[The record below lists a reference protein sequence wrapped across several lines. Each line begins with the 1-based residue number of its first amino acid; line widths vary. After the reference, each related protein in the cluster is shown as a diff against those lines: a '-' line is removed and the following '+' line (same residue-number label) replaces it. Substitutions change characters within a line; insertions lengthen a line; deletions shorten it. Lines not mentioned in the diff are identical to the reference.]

1 MCNMEAQQIKRLE
14 EKAEKVVLERL
25 APALFDEC
33 AAEVRFYEI
42 LEDGKAKVGLK
53 TTCGNCPRAQAT
65 IKQSVEVALR
75 TSVPEI
81 TGIEPI
87 FL

>member
-1 MCNMEAQQIKRLE
+1 MDKKEIKQLE
-14 EKAEKVVLERL
+14 EKAERVVCEKI

-33 AAEVRFYEI
+33 AAEVKFYEI
-42 LEDGKAKVGLK
+42 TEEGKAKVGLK
-53 TTCGNCPRAQAT
+53 TTCGNCPRAHAT

-75 TSVPEI
+75 TILPEVA
-81 TGIEPI
+81 GIEPF

>member
-1 MCNMEAQQIKRLE
+1 MDKQETKQLE
-14 EKAEKVVLERL
+14 EKAERVMCEKI

-33 AAEVRFYEI
+33 AAEVKFYEI
-42 LEDGKAKVGLK
+42 TGEGKAKVGLK
-53 TTCGNCPRAQAT
+53 TTCGNCPRAHAT

-75 TSVPEI
+75 TILPEVA
-81 TGIEPI
+81 GIEPF

>member
-1 MCNMEAQQIKRLE
+1 MDKQQIKQLE
-14 EKAEKVVLERL
+14 EKAERVVCQKI

-33 AAEVRFYEI
+33 AAEVKFYEI
-42 LEDGKAKVGLK
+42 TEEGKAKVGLK
-53 TTCGNCPRAQAT
+53 TTCGNCPRAHAT

-75 TSVPEI
+75 TLLPEVA
-81 TGIEPI
+81 GIEPF